1 MKIICTECEATLYEG
16 DMVDTQAIDKRVREH
31 ESTCVMAWR
40 RKGAPCQHTD
50 FVRLGYL
57 GPFMTGISS
66 TKINWA
72 CCRQCRQFFATSIE
86 DSKANKR
93 VAQ

>member
-1 MKIICTECEATLYEG
+1 MKIICTECEATMYEG
-16 DMVDTQAIDKRVREH
+16 NMMDAQADRRIREH
-31 ESTCVMAWR
+31 ESTCVMASHR
-40 RKGAPCQHTD
+40 NGAPCPHTD

-57 GPFMTGISS
+57 GPFLTGTSS

-72 CCRQCRQFFATSIE
+72 CCRQCRQFFVTSIE
-86 DSKANKR
+86 DAKLSHER